1 MAGNNEE
8 RSEEVSTDELAG
20 LGPEEIKALKGDEA
34 GDDDTTDDDATGSD
48 GDDGDNDG
56 DDDAGAGNDDDQAG
70 AEAAAAATAEAEA
83 AAAEAAAA
91 AENKDESGKPELREF
106 QAELAVN
113 LVENYDQK
121 MKDIGDKRNDLAAK
135 LKTGEIELEDYLVQD
150 RTLQTEE
157 TDLRI
162 QQSTA
167 ENNQHQN
174 LKIAE
179 QRWMWQQEQFFEA
192 EKNSIYKDP
201 IIESALNTAVK
212 NLASDPANVNRSG
225 MWFLTE
231 GDRLVRERF
240 NLGKPPADDKG
251 GADDKG
257 KGKDASRKPNL
268 TEVPPTLGNL
278 PAAESS
284 ETGADEFAHLD
295 KLSGMDLEQALAR
308 LTPEQ
313 TDRYLTR

>member
-20 LGPEEIKALKGDEA
+20 LGPEEIKALKGDDA
-34 GDDDTTDDDATGSD
+34 GDDDTTDEEDDAGTDDTSDTD
-48 GDDGDNDG
+48 GDDAAD
-56 DDDAGAGNDDDQAG
+56 GNDDDQG
-70 AEAAAAATAEAEA
+70 SGEDDAEAKAAAEA

-91 AENKDESGKPELREF
+91 AENKDDSAVKPDLREF

-113 LVENYDQK
+113 PVENYDQK
-121 MKDIGDKRNDLAAK
+121 MKDIQTKRDDLAAK
-135 LKTGEIELEDYLVQD
+135 LKTGEIDLEDYLPQD
-150 RTLQTEE
+150 RALQTEE

-167 ENNQHQN
+167 DNNAHQN

-192 EKNSIYKDP
+192 EKNAIYKDP

-212 NLASDPANVNRSG
+212 NLANDPANVNRSG

-240 NLGKPPADDKG
+240 NLGKPAADDKG
-251 GADDKG
+251 SGDDKS
-257 KGKDASRKPNL
+257 KKDPRKPNL